1 MRWEDE
7 QEQRQG
13 RRRRGEDEKRSPR
26 PSRRPRPPLRRHL
39 HLCVRLVPG
48 KANSSEEAEK
58 EEEVAPLIGE
68 ATKG

>member
-1 MRWEDE
+1 M
-7 QEQRQG
+7 
-13 RRRRGEDEKRSPR
+13 
-26 PSRRPRPPLRRHL
+26 
-39 HLCVRLVPG
+39 RLVPG